1 MASIQ
6 KKGDIMKIILSR
18 KGFDSNIGKTT
29 SPIFENGDMISFPIP
44 EKETEGV
51 SKEEFSMLQ
60 YNGIDLSELL
70 NQLGY
75 GRDKNQVCHID
86 PDLVKDRR
94 VQVVDGWNAIFGQC
108 DSAAMYL
115 NNQSVNIGD
124 IFLFFGNFHHVTE
137 YDKGLYKKTRKRGD
151 FYKDNDIQVIWGYL
165 QVGEIIPK
173 EKQQNYKW
181 HPHSMDYY
189 VNNKT
194 NTMYKANEKLS
205 FNPNKDGY
213 GIFKFSEHR
222 VLTERGY
229 SKANWKKDQVYL
241 ESNICGNRHNSSKKP
256 ENTIYYQGQWQ
267 ELVLKESKECEDWA
281 KKIIEE

>member
-115 NNQSVNIGD
+115 NIQSVNIGD

-137 YDKGLYKKTRKRGD
+137 YDKGLYKKTRKCWVPI
-151 FYKDNDIQVIWGYL
+151 KQDITYYL
-165 QVGEIIPK
+165 
-173 EKQQNYKW
+173 
-181 HPHSMDYY
+181 
-189 VNNKT
+189 
-194 NTMYKANEKLS
+194 
-205 FNPNKDGY
+205 
-213 GIFKFSEHR
+213 
-222 VLTERGY
+222 
-229 SKANWKKDQVYL
+229 
-241 ESNICGNRHNSSKKP
+241 
-256 ENTIYYQGQWQ
+256 
-267 ELVLKESKECEDWA
+267 
-281 KKIIEE
+281 